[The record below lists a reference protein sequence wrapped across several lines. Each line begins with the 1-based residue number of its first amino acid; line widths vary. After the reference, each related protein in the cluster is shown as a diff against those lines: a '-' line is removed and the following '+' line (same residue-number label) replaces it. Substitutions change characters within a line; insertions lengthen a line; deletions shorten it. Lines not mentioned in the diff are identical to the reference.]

1 VSAALAALLAL
12 VALVHP
18 AGERGACIRR
28 RAASLAASAQAA
40 VDQVAR
46 ERPGAAVVPADL
58 LLVVAYLE
66 SHLGCAPGSGGCW
79 GAPASPAHR
88 GTAGRPV
95 HAARALASGLRV
107 CTTEIGAVSRFRCGL
122 CRCPVAPGRGYT
134 AQDALRLV
142 ERVRREVTP

>member
-1 VSAALAALLAL
+1 MTPALALLLAL
-12 VALVHP
+12 VAIVHP

-28 RAASLAASAQAA
+28 RAESLAASAQAA
-40 VDQVAR
+40 VDQVAT
-46 ERPGAAVVPADL
+46 ERPGDPRVPADL

-79 GAPASPAHR
+79 GAPSSPTHR

-107 CTTEIGAVSRFRCGL
+107 CTTELGAVSRFRCGL
-122 CRCPVAPGRGYT
+122 CRCPAAPERGYS
-134 AQDALRLV
+134 AADAIRLLARLRAAH
-142 ERVRREVTP
+142 